1 MGGEEG
7 GVGMPSPQQHY
18 NFLRLKRV
26 SLCCVR
32 VLVLPLFRMPRTHGQ
47 LMRKRRRKRKRKRKR
62 KKLRRNQRRLPLY
75 PRRLREQTTS
85 STALQFLRDNRRP
98 KVVLRRIALRECI
111 HECQRSFCPPPARR
125 APRQTVRRHKRGCPK
140 STALPACDG
149 WARSASPASST
160 NTERSSV

>member
-1 MGGEEG
+1 VVGGEEG
-7 GVGMPSPQQHY
+7 GVGMPSPQQHF

-26 SLCCVR
+26 SHCFVR
-32 VLVLPLFRMPRTHGQ
+32 VLVLPLFRMPHTHGQ
-47 LMRKRRRKRKRKRKR
+47 LMRKRR
-62 KKLRRNQRRLPLY
+62 KKKRRNQRRLPLY

-85 STALQFLRDNRRP
+85 STALQCLRDNRRL

-125 APRQTVRRHKRGCPK
+125 APRQTVRRHKRGCPR
-140 STALPACDG
+140 STAWPACDG

-160 NTERSSV
+160 NTERSSA